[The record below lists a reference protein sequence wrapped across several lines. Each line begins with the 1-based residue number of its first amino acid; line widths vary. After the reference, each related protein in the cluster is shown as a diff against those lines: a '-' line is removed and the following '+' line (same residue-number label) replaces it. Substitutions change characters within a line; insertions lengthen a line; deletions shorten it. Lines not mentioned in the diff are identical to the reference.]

1 MMMSSD
7 AVTPTES
14 PRRYFSNAFG
24 LKISSDFL
32 IEELPQAPPADH
44 ADIDVEILECKG
56 IREATSPLQPL
67 RVQFRSANGPPI
79 DYLHWHDVGSF
90 RISGAARIEYDMHP
104 DMGLDVVTLPL
115 LGTVMAL
122 LLHRRGLLVLH
133 GSAVQ
138 IGDQAMV
145 FLGDKGAGKSTTAAS
160 LVAAGRRILTDD
172 IVALER
178 TPGRGVRLLPGY
190 GQIKL
195 TQTATDA
202 IRLPD
207 SRLMDQPFE
216 GFSKHRHV
224 LQDGFDSSP
233 LTVSDIHVLERG
245 STMRISHLAETAALT
260 SLMRF
265 AYLTR
270 FGSKL
275 FAGQDARFLLNW
287 CADVVREV
295 RVNRLE
301 VPSTIESLTALDGF
315 LHSSLLSPGV
325 SR

>member
-7 AVTPTES
+7 PSAGAKTLG
-14 PRRYFSNAFG
+14 RHISNAFG
-24 LKISSDFL
+24 LRISSDFL
-32 IEELPQAPPADH
+32 IEELPQASPGDD
-44 ADIDVEILECKG
+44 ADIDVEILKCEG
-56 IREATSPLQPL
+56 IRDTTSPLQPL
-67 RVQFRSANGPPI
+67 RVEFRTENGPAI

-90 RISGAARIEYDMHP
+90 RICGSDRIEYDMHP

-138 IGDQAMV
+138 IGDEAMV

-178 TPGRGVRLLPGY
+178 TPEGIRLLPGY

-195 TQTATDA
+195 TQMATDA
-202 IRLPD
+202 IQLPA
-207 SRLMDQPFE
+207 SRVMDQPFE

-224 LQDGFDSSP
+224 LDDGFDPSP

-245 STMRISHLAETAALT
+245 AVLQIDPLAGASGLT
-260 SLMRF
+260 SIMRF

-275 FAGQDARFLLNW
+275 FAGEEARFLLDW
-287 CADVVREV
+287 CADVTREI

-301 VPSTIESLTALDGF
+301 VPSTIEGLTGLGRFLDA
-315 LHSSLLSPGV
+315 SLSPSG
-325 SR
+325 SPR